1 MCCIREGYA
10 LNFLEILADLKSSY
24 GEHLTYTDN
33 GVCLL
38 GSCQPPKIADH
49 FIFAPMTDELVQC
62 LVQSYRY
69 KVPNDLLTLYTA
81 ANGMEL
87 FRTMCSI
94 PGGFKL
100 PTSKLSIFG
109 VPPLADRQH
118 LEPYNISIEDLSR
131 LPDTPRKWLKFGN
144 RCTMDGEIVIQ
155 EYDLYVD
162 TDSGMAYQS
171 ERSSARLQVV
181 AEWQSVDECLC
192 SVFREEI

>member
-38 GSCQPPKIADH
+38 GPCQPPKIADH
-49 FIFAPMTDELVQC
+49 FIFAPMPDELGQC

-69 KVPNDLLTLYTA
+69 KVPDDLLTLYTA

-109 VPPLADRQH
+109 VPPLG
-118 LEPYNISIEDLSR
+118 
-131 LPDTPRKWLKFGN
+131 TPEKWLKFGN

-171 ERSSARLQVV
+171 ERSSARLQIV

-192 SVFREEI
+192 SVFCEEI

>member
-1 MCCIREGYA
+1 M
-10 LNFLEILADLKSSY
+10 NFLEILANLKSSY

-38 GSCQPPKIADH
+38 GPRQPPKIADH

-69 KVPNDLLTLYTA
+69 KVPDDLLTLYTA

-109 VPPLADRQH
+109 VPPLANRQH

-144 RCTMDGEIVIQ
+144 RCTMDKNTTSMWILIPVWHIN
-155 EYDLYVD
+155 
-162 TDSGMAYQS
+162 QS
-171 ERSSARLQVV
+171 AAVLVCRLRLNGNLLMNACARCFVKKFSASRKN
-181 AEWQSVDECLC
+181 
-192 SVFREEI
+192 

>member
-1 MCCIREGYA
+1 MS
-10 LNFLEILADLKSSY
+10 FLEILVNLKSSY
-24 GEHLTYTDN
+24 GENLTYTDN

-38 GSCQPPKIADH
+38 GPCQLPKIADH
-49 FIFAPMTDELVQC
+49 FIFAPMPDELVQY

-69 KVPNDLLTLYTA
+69 SVPDDLLTLYTA

-109 VPPLADRQH
+109 VPSLVDRQH

-131 LPDTPRKWLKFGN
+131 LPNTPEKWLKFGN
-144 RCTMDGEIVIQ
+144 RCRMDGEIVIQ

-162 TDSGMAYQS
+162 TDSCMAYQS
-171 ERSSARLQVV
+171 ERSGASLQIM
-181 AEWQSVDECLC
+181 AEWKSIDECLC
-192 SVFREEI
+192 SVFYEEI